1 MLGTEF
7 RYHGIARDGLYIL
20 WDCTGRHA
28 ENDFTR
34 YLYGYAASSVS
45 YDTIALFSTVLYAN
59 VTACHGMDDLYPF
72 IEWGAEKIN
81 VHAYNVLLHLASS
94 HLRSAAL
101 TTGRDWKISNFTG
114 LHGTGHGFHGISLGG
129 NGITK
134 IPRDHGIVPYP
145 VGSREIFSTGKIP
158 GKALVVSNGA
168 PSKMKIRFPG

>member
-1 MLGTEF
+1 M
-7 RYHGIARDGLYIL
+7 
-20 WDCTGRHA
+20 
-28 ENDFTR
+28 
-34 YLYGYAASSVS
+34 
-45 YDTIALFSTVLYAN
+45 
-59 VTACHGMDDLYPF
+59 
-72 IEWGAEKIN
+72 
-81 VHAYNVLLHLASS
+81 YNVLLHLASS

-168 PSKMKIRFPG
+168 PSKKKIRFPG